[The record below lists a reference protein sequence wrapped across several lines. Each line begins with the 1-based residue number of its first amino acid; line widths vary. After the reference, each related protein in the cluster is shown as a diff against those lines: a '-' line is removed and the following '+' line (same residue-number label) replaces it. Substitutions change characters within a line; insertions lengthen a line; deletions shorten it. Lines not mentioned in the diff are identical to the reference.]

1 MTASFETL
9 YARAADRKGGAQA
22 LESLLPVPRSRDAL
36 AEIPDDRWL
45 SEMTRRVFQAGF
57 NWSVVETKWP
67 GFEAAF
73 DGFDVHRC
81 ALMSDDDLD
90 RLLSDPRVV
99 RNGAKLR
106 SVRENAALLLELAAA
121 HGSAARVFADW
132 PSESF
137 AGLLELLKTRGSRL
151 GGLAGGLALR
161 SLGKDSFLLSG
172 DVVAALQREG
182 VIDGAPGSRRAMQA
196 IQSAFNAWMAESG
209 RGLSQISRVLAAT
222 V

>member
-1 MTASFETL
+1 MTASFAAL
-9 YARAADRKGGAQA
+9 YARAAERKGGAQA
-22 LESLLPVPRSRDAL
+22 LESLLPVPKPRDAL
-36 AEIPDDRWL
+36 ADIPDDRWL

-57 NWSVVETKWP
+57 NWSVVDTKWP

-73 DGFDVHRC
+73 DRFDVRRC
-81 ALMSDDDLD
+81 AMLDDDDLD

-106 SVRENAALLLELAAA
+106 AVRENAALLLDLAAD

-132 PSESF
+132 PSEDF

-151 GGLAGGLALR
+151 GGLAGALALR

-182 VIDGAPGSRRAMQA
+182 VIDGPPGSRRAMQA
-196 IQSAFNAWMAESG
+196 IQSAFNGWMAESG
-209 RGLSQISRVLAAT
+209 RGLSQISRMLAAT